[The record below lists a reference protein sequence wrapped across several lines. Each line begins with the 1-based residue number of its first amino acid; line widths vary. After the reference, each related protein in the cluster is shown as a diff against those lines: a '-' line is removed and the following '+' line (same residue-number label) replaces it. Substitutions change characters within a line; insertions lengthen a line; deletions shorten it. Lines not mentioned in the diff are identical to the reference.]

1 MPTAGS
7 SPNQNWGV
15 ESLQPSN
22 IDFRPIWNLGVKVS
36 KSFALCIKESF
47 YFPLRS
53 MTRNAL
59 TLMFLSLTLCA
70 SAFSQQFG
78 GIRGQVVDSDFGQPI
93 AKASVTIMGSPFG
106 AVTDDQGNFTISGV
120 PPGVY
125 TIQTRAPSYIPKT
138 VPDISVAGGSF
149 NEMRFEAVAEIE
161 EMEELVV
168 PGEIEKASE
177 TGLLAER
184 QTATAVMDMIG
195 QDFISRLGAAN
206 AGDAMKRMVGT
217 SVVDGKYVAVRGMPD
232 RYVNTLLNGGRL
244 PSTDPD
250 RRAINVD
257 LFPGSILESINTY
270 KTFTPDQPAD
280 FTGGSVDIRTRT
292 FPDKPSFGAGLTMEY
307 NSQTTFNPNFLTY
320 NGGGTGLFGGKA
332 DGRMIPESVI
342 NTTTPVPDTLVGN
355 PANLEQADKVNTAMR
370 QMSPVIGLTNKTP
383 PPNMS
388 FSLQGGDSIELGPS
402 GEQVGVIGAFSYRNK
417 YSFYDNGK
425 RGNLFLNPTPTG
437 FDANYDVDSQSQ
449 GKQEVLWG
457 GLVGLS
463 GQWDSDNKATMN
475 VMYNRGAD
483 DNATQREAP
492 SDSGEEV
499 LYQQIIDYGERSL
512 AYLQVTGEN
521 KFPEL
526 RNIKINWNGGLGQ
539 AQLQEPD
546 QRQFTFVLTDGTYYD
561 PSQQTIDPGPPDPT
575 SPNNEM
581 LQRFQRELTENSY
594 YSIVDFTIPMLEDK
608 DRTDAFKTGFYQD
621 YSQRAYTQASFNY
634 PYGGFGGPNGTYTS
648 YTPTDGSNWADVFLN
663 PDRSGLVNPNLGGD
677 EMMSYTIFNQQ
688 TTPSGATGTFYNASQ
703 AVTASYLMADFNLF
717 PQLRLNGGARFENTN
732 LKVKGGVPLPPSLFP
747 PQQYPQFQAGG
758 SGLAKI
764 QQLDLLPAVGATF
777 NLMENVNFRFA
788 WSQTLA
794 RPSFKEMGPVLT
806 KDFTDNEYFL
816 GNPNLKLSKANNY
829 DFRTEWFPRAGEV
842 LAVSLFYKDISL
854 PMEQQAKFNQITQ
867 IPYLQ
872 YENASSGIVYG
883 VEIEARKRLDQVAS
897 WMKDFSVYF
906 NYSQI
911 QSSVPLPSETA
922 AVLQDN
928 GQPSTSRPL
937 QGQPEYIINAGLN
950 YDNEEHRFYAGLYFN
965 VTGPFLYAVGSPS
978 NVGTADEFFY
988 PDIYEQPAPSLDF
1001 NLTQGITENWKLT
1014 FRGKNLL
1021 NPFFTRTQT
1030 YNGTEYTYSTYAKGW
1045 DISLNA
1051 AYSF

>member
-1 MPTAGS
+1 MAK
-7 SPNQNWGV
+7 
-15 ESLQPSN
+15 
-22 IDFRPIWNLGVKVS
+22 IS
-36 KSFALCIKESF
+36 KSFALCVKESF
-47 YFPLRS
+47 YSPLRKAS
-53 MTRNAL
+53 RSVITF
-59 TLMFLSLTLCA
+59 TFLGLTLCT

-106 AVTDDQGNFTISGV
+106 AVTDDQGNFTISGI

-125 TIQTRAPSYIPKT
+125 TVQTRAPSYIPKT
-138 VPDISVAGGSF
+138 VPDISVASGSF

-184 QTATAVMDMIG
+184 QNASAVMDMIG

-250 RRAINVD
+250 KRAINVD

-292 FPDKPSFGAGLTMEY
+292 FPDKPSFGTGATVEY

-320 NGGGTGLFGGKA
+320 KGGGTGLFGGKA
-332 DGRMIPESVI
+332 NGLMIPQSVI
-342 NTTTPVPDTLVGN
+342 NTPTPVPATLTGGN
-355 PANLEQADKVNTAMR
+355 DQKRLGQADAVNSAMR
-370 QMSPVIGLTNKTP
+370 QMNPVIGLTNKTP

-388 FSLQGGDSIELGPS
+388 FNLQGGDSIELGQD
-402 GEQVGVIGAFSYRNK
+402 EQVGVIGAFSYRNK
-417 YSFYDNGK
+417 YSFYEDGK
-425 RGNLFLNPTPTG
+425 RGNLFLDPNDKGG
-437 FDANYDVDSQSQ
+437 FKPIYREDNQAQ

-463 GQWDSDNKATMN
+463 GQWDKDHKASIN

-483 DNATQREAP
+483 DNATQRDGP
-492 SDSGEEV
+492 TDDGKEV
-499 LYQQIIDYGERSL
+499 LTQQIIDYGERDL
-512 AYLQVTGEN
+512 AYLQVLGEDR
-521 KFPEL
+521 FEEA
-526 RNIKINWNGGLGQ
+526 RNLKMNWNGGLGQ

-546 QRQFTFVLTDGTYYD
+546 QRQFTYVLKDGTYYD
-561 PSQQTIDPGPPDPT
+561 PWQKDVSGDAGKSTLNPDNPT
-575 SPNNEM
+575 

-594 YSIVDFTIPMLEDK
+594 YGIVDFTVPMLEEK
-608 DRTDAFKTGFYQD
+608 ERTDVFKTGFYQD
-621 YSQRAYTQASFNY
+621 YSQRNYTQASFTT
-634 PYGGFGGPNGTYTS
+634 PYGGYDNGQNVDPNGTYTS
-648 YTPTDGSNWADVFLN
+648 YTPTDGSTWADVFLN
-663 PDRSGLVNPNLGGD
+663 PDRSGLVDPAAKTD
-677 EMMSYTIFNQQ
+677 KDAMMSYSIFNQGG
-688 TTPSGATGTFYNASQ
+688 TAATSTGTFYNASQ

-732 LKVKGGVPLPPSLFP
+732 IKIKGAVPLPPTLFP
-747 PQQYPQFQAGG
+747 PEQYPNFKEGG

-764 QQLDLLPAVGATF
+764 QQLDLLPAVGATYT
-777 NLMENVNFRFA
+777 LTENVNFRFA

-806 KDFTDNEYFL
+806 KDFTSDEYFL
-816 GNPNLKLSKANNY
+816 GNPNLQLSKANNY

-842 LAVSLFYKDISL
+842 LAVSLFYKDL
-854 PMEQQAKFNQITQ
+854 NKPMEQQADFNQRAQ
-867 IPYLQ
+867 VPFLQ
-872 YENASSGIVYG
+872 YTNSPNGTIYG
-883 VEIEARKRLDQVAS
+883 VEIEARKRLDQVS
-897 WMKDFSVYF
+897 SNLKDFSLYF

-911 QSSVPLPSETA
+911 QSSVPLSSKTA
-922 AVLQDN
+922 NVLKAR
-928 GQPSTSRPL
+928 GQPSSNRPL
-937 QGQPEYIINAGLN
+937 QGQPEYIINAGIN
-950 YDNEEHRFYAGLYFN
+950 YDNDEHRFYAGLYYN
-965 VTGPFLYAVGSPS
+965 VTGPFLYAVGSPQDLAS
-978 NVGTADEFFY
+978 GDATYY

-1001 NLTQGITENWKLT
+1001 NITQGLTENWKLT

-1021 NPFFTRTQT
+1021 NPFFNRTQT
-1030 YNGTEYTYSTYAKGW
+1030 YNGTEYTYSSFTKGW
-1045 DISLNA
+1045 DISLNTT
-1051 AYSF
+1051 YSF

>member
-1 MPTAGS
+1 
-7 SPNQNWGV
+7 
-15 ESLQPSN
+15 
-22 IDFRPIWNLGVKVS
+22 
-36 KSFALCIKESF
+36 
-47 YFPLRS
+47 
-53 MTRNAL
+53 
-59 TLMFLSLTLCA
+59 
-70 SAFSQQFG
+70 
-78 GIRGQVVDSDFGQPI
+78 
-93 AKASVTIMGSPFG
+93 
-106 AVTDDQGNFTISGV
+106 
-120 PPGVY
+120 
-125 TIQTRAPSYIPKT
+125 
-138 VPDISVAGGSF
+138 
-149 NEMRFEAVAEIE
+149 
-161 EMEELVV
+161 
-168 PGEIEKASE
+168 
-177 TGLLAER
+177 
-184 QTATAVMDMIG
+184 
-195 QDFISRLGAAN
+195 
-206 AGDAMKRMVGT
+206 
-217 SVVDGKYVAVRGMPD
+217 
-232 RYVNTLLNGGRL
+232 
-244 PSTDPD
+244 
-250 RRAINVD
+250 
-257 LFPGSILESINTY
+257 
-270 KTFTPDQPAD
+270 
-280 FTGGSVDIRTRT
+280 
-292 FPDKPSFGAGLTMEY
+292 
-307 NSQTTFNPNFLTY
+307 
-320 NGGGTGLFGGKA
+320 
-332 DGRMIPESVI
+332 
-342 NTTTPVPDTLVGN
+342 
-355 PANLEQADKVNTAMR
+355 
-370 QMSPVIGLTNKTP
+370 
-383 PPNMS
+383 
-388 FSLQGGDSIELGPS
+388 
-402 GEQVGVIGAFSYRNK
+402 
-417 YSFYDNGK
+417 
-425 RGNLFLNPTPTG
+425 
-437 FDANYDVDSQSQ
+437 
-449 GKQEVLWG
+449 
-457 GLVGLS
+457 
-463 GQWDSDNKATMN
+463 
-475 VMYNRGAD
+475 
-483 DNATQREAP
+483 
-492 SDSGEEV
+492 
-499 LYQQIIDYGERSL
+499 
-512 AYLQVTGEN
+512 
-521 KFPEL
+521 
-526 RNIKINWNGGLGQ
+526 
-539 AQLQEPD
+539 
-546 QRQFTFVLTDGTYYD
+546 
-561 PSQQTIDPGPPDPT
+561 
-575 SPNNEM
+575 
-581 LQRFQRELTENSY
+581 
-594 YSIVDFTIPMLEDK
+594 
-608 DRTDAFKTGFYQD
+608 
-621 YSQRAYTQASFNY
+621 
-634 PYGGFGGPNGTYTS
+634 
-648 YTPTDGSNWADVFLN
+648 
-663 PDRSGLVNPNLGGD
+663 VNPNLDGD

-1014 FRGKNLL
+1014 NRGKNLL

>member
-1 MPTAGS
+1 MGRFMALCGR
-7 SPNQNWGV
+7 WV
-15 ESLQPSN
+15 
-22 IDFRPIWNLGVKVS
+22 ILGVGAGV
-36 KSFALCIKESF
+36 C
-47 YFPLRS
+47 
-53 MTRNAL
+53 
-59 TLMFLSLTLCA
+59 
-70 SAFSQQFG
+70 FSGWGWGQGLG

-93 AKASVTIMGSPFG
+93 AKAQVTIMGSPFG

-125 TIQTRAPSYIPKT
+125 TIQTRASSYIPKT
-138 VPDISVAGGSF
+138 VPDISVAAGSF
-149 NEMRFEAVAEIE
+149 NEMRFESVAEIE

-250 RRAINVD
+250 KRAINVD

-280 FTGGSVDIRTRT
+280 FTGGSVDIRTKT
-292 FPDKPSFGAGLTMEY
+292 FPDKPSFGTGVTMEY

-320 NGGGTGLFGGKA
+320 NGGGTGPFGGKA
-332 DGRMIPESVI
+332 NGKMIPQSVI
-342 NTTTPVPDTLVGN
+342 NTPTPVPDTLVGN
-355 PANLEQADKVNTAMR
+355 PANLEKADAVNTAMR

-388 FSLQGGDSIELGPS
+388 FNLQGGDSIELGPS

-417 YSFYDNGK
+417 YSYYDNGK
-425 RGNLFLNPTPTG
+425 RGNLFLDPTPTG
-437 FDANYDVDSQSQ
+437 FDANYDSDFQSQ

-463 GQWDSDNKATMN
+463 GQWDKDNKATMN

-492 SDSGEEV
+492 ADVGNETG
-499 LYQQIIDYGERSL
+499 YQQIIDYGERSL
-512 AYLQVTGEN
+512 AYLQITGEN
-521 KFPEL
+521 RIEDA
-526 RNIKINWNGGLGQ
+526 RNLKINWNGGLGQ

-546 QRQFTFVLTDGTYYD
+546 QRQFSFVIKDGVYYD
-561 PSQQTIDPGPPDPT
+561 PSQATIDPGPPEPT
-575 SPNNEM
+575 SPNNDI
-581 LQRFQRELTENSY
+581 LQRFQRELSENSY
-594 YSIVDFTIPMLEDK
+594 YGIVDFTVPMLDEK
-608 DRTDAFKTGFYQD
+608 ERTDAFKTGFYAD
-621 YSQRAYTQASFNY
+621 YSQREYTQASFNY
-634 PYGGFGGPNGTYTS
+634 PYGGVGGPNGTYTT
-648 YTPTDGSNWADVFLN
+648 YTPTDGSTWADVFLS
-663 PDRSGLVNPNLGGD
+663 PDYSGLVNPNLVGD
-677 EMMSYTIFNQQ
+677 EMMSYSLLNQQ
-688 TTPSGATGTFYNASQ
+688 STTAGSTGTFYNASQ
-703 AVTASYLMADFNLF
+703 AVTASYIMADFNLF
-717 PQLRLNGGARFENTN
+717 PQLRLIGGARFENTN

-747 PQQYPQFQAGG
+747 PEQYPNFAEGG

-764 QQLDLLPAVGATF
+764 QQFDLLPAVGATF

-806 KDFTDNEYFL
+806 KDFTADEYFL
-816 GNPNLKLSKANNY
+816 GNPNLQISKANNY
-829 DFRTEWFPRAGEV
+829 DFRAEWFPRAGEV
-842 LAVSLFYKDISL
+842 VAVSLFYKDL
-854 PMEQQAKFNQITQ
+854 QKPMEQQAKFNQTAQ
-867 IPYLQ
+867 VPYLQ
-872 YENASSGIVYG
+872 YENSPNGIIYG
-883 VEIEARKRLDQVAS
+883 VEIEARKRLDQAAS
-897 WMKDFSVYF
+897 WLKDFSLYF

-911 QSSVPLPSETA
+911 QSSVPLDPVVA
-922 AVLQDN
+922 QVLEDN
-928 GQPSTSRPL
+928 GQPATDRPL
-937 QGQPEYIINAGLN
+937 QGQPTYIINAGIN
-950 YDNEEHRFYAGLYFN
+950 YDNEAYRFYAGLYYN
-965 VTGPFLYAVGSPS
+965 VTGPLLYAVGSPD
-978 NVGTADEFFY
+978 NVGTADELYY

-1001 NLTQGITENWKLT
+1001 NVTQGVTENWRIT

-1021 NPFFTRTQT
+1021 NPFFNRTQT
-1030 YNGTEYTYSTYAKGW
+1030 YNGTEFIYSSYARGW
-1045 DISLNA
+1045 DVSLNA
-1051 AYSF
+1051 SYSF